1 MQERLLAETYY
12 VIEQATK
19 AGLVEN
25 LTSELVEN
33 FNFTR
38 NCWFES
44 LRLVPPTSVSG
55 AACFSEDTTIGKV
68 RIEKDLGFIVSMF
81 AMHMDP
87 TEWINPEAFLPDRF
101 DPTHAL
107 SLRPDGS
114 KRNPQTFNPF
124 LGGKRVCLGKSFAE
138 ITTRLT
144 LPLLYYHFDFKFADE
159 SKGVINYHMG
169 QPKTPVINFNFTVKN
184 IPN

>member
-44 LRLVPPTSVSG
+44 LRLVPPASMSSL
-55 AACFSEDTTIGKV
+55 ACFSEDTTIGKV
-68 RIEKDLGFIVSMF
+68 RI
-81 AMHMDP
+81 
-87 TEWINPEAFLPDRF
+87 
-101 DPTHAL
+101 
-107 SLRPDGS
+107 
-114 KRNPQTFNPF
+114 
-124 LGGKRVCLGKSFAE
+124 
-138 ITTRLT
+138 
-144 LPLLYYHFDFKFADE
+144 
-159 SKGVINYHMG
+159 
-169 QPKTPVINFNFTVKN
+169 
-184 IPN
+184 